1 MSGTVQGLNTISD
14 ILTRSA
20 GELTV
25 DKQGNY
31 QLKSDE
37 PLLESIYKGVTASA
51 IQNFTEMVG
60 ESVNISANLMRM
72 LPKIGLGRV
81 SNAITKIG
89 TQDWYRVCNNWLSR
103 AGVNDF
109 GGEVLEEELS
119 IILNAAFVGDNPL
132 LNGSGGLLDVRTQ
145 KTY

>member
-1 MSGTVQGLNTISD
+1 
-14 ILTRSA
+14 
-20 GELTV
+20 
-25 DKQGNY
+25 
-31 QLKSDE
+31 
-37 PLLESIYKGVTASA
+37 
-51 IQNFTEMVG
+51 
-60 ESVNISANLMRM
+60 MRM

-109 GGEVLEEELS
+109 GGEVLEEE
-119 IILNAAFVGDNPL
+119 IGIVLNAALVGDNPL

-145 KTY
+145 KDILGGMLYSISAMRAGALAMYGVKKRRRLGICQNS